1 MLQKLKVLTLCLLYI
16 VGSRTAIFCETL
28 CTLVADS
35 SIILIVGTHTDKN
48 NPVGIWCQ
56 SDVVSTSMRRHH
68 VASTLIRR
76 HF

>member
-1 MLQKLKVLTLCLLYI
+1 MLQKLKVLTPCLLYI
-16 VGSRTAIFCETL
+16 VGSIFCETL

-35 SIILIVGTHTDKN
+35 SITLIVGTHTDKN

-56 SDVVSTSMRRHH
+56 SDVSTSMRRHH